1 MSWFL
6 SLPRLNGCFSLL
18 CFHLP
23 ILMGSIGFETDVFPF
38 EVERTVVFELRLDIA

>member
-6 SLPRLNGCFSLL
+6 SLPRLNECFSLL

-23 ILMGSIGFETDVFPF
+23 IWMGSLGFETDVFPF
-38 EVERTVVFELRLDIA
+38 EVERTMVFELRLDIA